1 MDLIDA
7 ARRGREAAFLQL
19 FEEHHLPLYR
29 FAYRLTGS
37 ASDAEDVVQECFM
50 ELLRPACSY
59 DPGRTSLRTYLF
71 GVVRNQSLKRR
82 RRSVPSPGEA
92 AEPRAEGSPESRV
105 LHTELEDVVARAV
118 MQLPETQKEVL
129 ILAHYEQMPLAEIA
143 RVMALDLGAVKSRLQ
158 RARAALKETLAAYA
172 PGGNR
177 ERYRT

>member
-7 ARRGREAAFLQL
+7 ARKGREAAFLQL

-37 ASDAEDVVQECFM
+37 VSDAEDVVQECFM

-82 RRSVPSPGEA
+82 RRSVAVPWRRGWNRGLKDHPKARSCTPNSKAWSP
-92 AEPRAEGSPESRV
+92 
-105 LHTELEDVVARAV
+105 
-118 MQLPETQKEVL
+118 
-129 ILAHYEQMPLAEIA
+129 
-143 RVMALDLGAVKSRLQ
+143 
-158 RARAALKETLAAYA
+158 A
-172 PGGNR
+172 P
-177 ERYRT
+177 